1 MDKQPRCDIQLK
13 GEHLTMHDR
22 DGKLLLQAVRSM
34 NMLYKVHMGIREPM
48 CLIPMM
54 VSESSRWHIRL
65 GNINHESI
73 CDYCLLGK
81 QARQVFPQ
89 ATPYRASK
97 ALELIHGDLCDP
109 ISPRT
114 KP

>member
-1 MDKQPRCDIQLK
+1 
-13 GEHLTMHDR
+13 MHDR

-65 GNINHESI
+65 GNINHES
-73 CDYCLLGK
+73 LLVNGT
-81 QARQVFPQ
+81 AGACNRNT
-89 ATPYRASK
+89 AHYN
-97 ALELIHGDLCDP
+97 
-109 ISPRT
+109 
-114 KP
+114 

>member
-73 CDYCLLGK
+73 LVNGTAGACNRNTAHYN
-81 QARQVFPQ
+81 
-89 ATPYRASK
+89 
-97 ALELIHGDLCDP
+97 
-109 ISPRT
+109 
-114 KP
+114 